1 MSGESAFEK
10 RHRKMVVPRGIALF
24 GALLFIAFFVA
35 DRELISPSFPRDFV
49 RISSRLDAWENRQEG
64 FRLVLVSNDDRA
76 QGFLEWGAQGLYGRV
91 VEAKADGSA
100 RTFFLGDGGMN
111 GIELTTAMRHGSIEV
126 HYRPPVHPDTKG
138 SGGLQE
144 ATVAGTRLKAA
155 DGLRILAAQY
165 KKTQKDG
172 RGISLRLQYLGAGQ
186 ASQAH
191 TFDEVLRRGESP
203 YQMAAFRRAQQEE
216 ASLNVYQAPAELSQS
231 QRTVQPEQSQRSVP
245 PLEYEEIEYP
255 VFISDDFVSV
265 ATQRYLFNGGAHGAA
280 STDFDVID
288 RKTGV
293 RLGLSDI
300 FAGDDWKAGLVP
312 LLKAEL
318 VRQHGFQNG
327 QNEAGANTRDSGD
340 PARAELKNQGQD
352 DLRTLGL
359 FEPDIWPSEDVFV
372 CGSGIGFEYDRYQI
386 APWYMG
392 EFILVLPWSE
402 VKPYLSPALLSAG
415 LFQ

>member
-1 MSGESAFEK
+1 MTHFFMKKCGIDIFSIILSAGVACFMSGESAFEK

-155 DGLRILAAQY
+155 DGLRIWLRSTKRH
-165 KKTQKDG
+165 KKTG
-172 RGISLRLQYLGAGQ
+172 
-186 ASQAH
+186 
-191 TFDEVLRRGESP
+191 
-203 YQMAAFRRAQQEE
+203 AAFR
-216 ASLNVYQAPAELSQS
+216 
-231 QRTVQPEQSQRSVP
+231 SV
-245 PLEYEEIEYP
+245 
-255 VFISDDFVSV
+255 FS
-265 ATQRYLFNGGAHGAA
+265 
-280 STDFDVID
+280 
-288 RKTGV
+288 
-293 RLGLSDI
+293 
-300 FAGDDWKAGLVP
+300 
-312 LLKAEL
+312 
-318 VRQHGFQNG
+318 
-327 QNEAGANTRDSGD
+327 
-340 PARAELKNQGQD
+340 
-352 DLRTLGL
+352 
-359 FEPDIWPSEDVFV
+359 
-372 CGSGIGFEYDRYQI
+372 
-386 APWYMG
+386 
-392 EFILVLPWSE
+392 ILVQARHLRRIRSMKCCGAGNRPTRWPPSGARSR
-402 VKPYLSPALLSAG
+402 KRLLSMCIRRRRNCLSPGRLSSRNNLSALSHRSNMKRLNI
-415 LFQ
+415 LFLFRTTL